1 MFGLFAM
8 IDIVWF
14 AAGGALVWF
23 YKDSLVKWWK
33 GAEKFAQDLK
43 AKADAI
49 SSAVKK

>member
-1 MFGLFAM
+1 MV
-8 IDIVWF
+8 DILWF
-14 AAGGALVWF
+14 VAGGALVWF
-23 YKDSLVKWWK
+23 CKDALIKYWK